1 MFLDDFYYKE
11 VRLKDKND
19 EWSICEFIANKDN
32 AETFKENCDMYI
44 DDLTS
49 EILSFTYDIP
59 TSDGGYVTV
68 NETLNYISMAFNS
81 NVIETNDNSNTN
93 VNLEIVTFPTILI
106 GIFGLIMLVI
116 LLLYV
121 RKGKKS

>member
-1 MFLDDFYYKE
+1 
-11 VRLKDKND
+11 
-19 EWSICEFIANKDN
+19 
-32 AETFKENCDMYI
+32 MYI
-44 DDLTS
+44 DDLTN

-59 TSDGGYVTV
+59 TSDGGYITI
-68 NETLNYISMAFNS
+68 NESLNYILMAFNS
-81 NVIETNDNSNTN
+81 NLIETNDNSNTN

>member
-1 MFLDDFYYKE
+1 
-11 VRLKDKND
+11 
-19 EWSICEFIANKDN
+19 
-32 AETFKENCDMYI
+32 MYI